1 MKLYVIDL
9 QSWSKEVSNVL
20 EDLNISSTLLAS
32 ITLISQFSI
41 FRSKFGKGFQIIV
54 KLKSSEEVKEEEVL
68 NSIKAK
74 IISKFESCIVTDE
87 HLDYIHFHVSNP
99 STSWH
104 SLFTNMESVK
114 AEFHV
119 IQDYSIQETT
129 LEQIFLGFARGDGS
143 ANQGNHSVATLL

>member
-1 MKLYVIDL
+1 M
-9 QSWSKEVSNVL
+9 
-20 EDLNISSTLLAS
+20 
-32 ITLISQFSI
+32 
-41 FRSKFGKGFQIIV
+41 
-54 KLKSSEEVKEEEVL
+54 KLKSSEEVKEEDVL

-99 STSWH
+99 TTSWH

-114 AEFHV
+114 GEFNI

-129 LEQIFLGFARGDGS
+129 LEQIFLGFARGDGT
-143 ANQGNHSVATLL
+143 ANEANPSIATLL

>member
-1 MKLYVIDL
+1 MDL
-9 QSWSKEVSNVL
+9 S
-20 EDLNISSTLLAS
+20 ISSR
-32 ITLISQFSI
+32 QFYNFIEFLNNI

-54 KLKSSEEVKEEEVL
+54 KLKSSEEVKEEDVL
-68 NSIKAK
+68 NSIKAT

-99 STSWH
+99 TTSWH

-114 AEFHV
+114 GEFNI

-129 LEQIFLGFARGDGS
+129 LEQIFLGFARGDGT
-143 ANQGNHSVATLL
+143 ANEANPSIATLL

>member
-1 MKLYVIDL
+1 M
-9 QSWSKEVSNVL
+9 
-20 EDLNISSTLLAS
+20 
-32 ITLISQFSI
+32 
-41 FRSKFGKGFQIIV
+41 

-74 IISKFESCIVTDE
+74 IISKFENCIVTDE

-104 SLFTNMESVK
+104 SLFTNLESVK
-114 AEFHV
+114 GEFHV

-129 LEQIFLGFARGDGS
+129 LEQIFLEFARGGGS
-143 ANQGNHSVATLL
+143 PNQDSHSVATLL